1 MLFFLEEEASI
12 VMLVML
18 ELSALQRISSDSTSL
33 ARFTE

>member
-1 MLFFLEEEASI
+1 MLLFKEGEASI

-18 ELSALQRISSDSTSL
+18 ELSALQRISSDKISL